1 MKPPTAAP
9 GGAPSAPGGTTG
21 GMPDLTGGVPGNTG
35 VAPTAPGGTRPGE
48 TPFISQYNPS
58 GAGAGYTN
66 GAANCAPASMAMIAR
81 SMGLGEGLTDAQLI
95 NKLGAAGGTDADGT
109 SINGVVAMANELG
122 VNAEIHGPRADAD
135 WIAQTLASGKKI
147 VANGDYYAAPGHYQ
161 AGKSSG
167 HYIEVDS
174 MNADGTVNVRDP
186 ADPNLK
192 TMTMQELATFINA
205 NKINGGYCVAI
216 G

>member
-1 MKPPTAAP
+1 T
-9 GGAPSAPGGTTG
+9 PSTG
-21 GMPDLTGGVPGNTG
+21 GMPDLTGGTPSTPGTVG
-35 VAPTAPGGTRPGE
+35 IGAPVGGRTNQ
-48 TPFISQYNPS
+48 TPFISQYNPA

-95 NKLGAAGGTDADGT
+95 NKLGGVGGTNADGT

-122 VNAEIHGPRADAD
+122 VNAEVHGPRADPT
-135 WIAQTLASGKKI
+135 WIAQTLAAGKQI
-147 VANGDYYAAPGHYQ
+147 VANGDYYAAPGHYEP
-161 AGKSSG
+161 GRSSG
-167 HYIEVDS
+167 HYITVTG
-174 MNADGTVNVRDP
+174 MNQDGTVNVQDP

-192 TMTMQELATFINA
+192 TMTMQELATFMNA
-205 NKINGGYCVAI
+205 NKINGGYAVAI